1 MKDNSL
7 IIYTDGGCSGN
18 PGPGGWACVLIDGDT
33 RRERSGGEPHTTNN
47 RMELTAVIEAL
58 KTARSDFN
66 ADSREL
72 ILYTDS
78 QYVKNG
84 ITDWILRWEKNGW
97 MTAGRKP
104 VKNREYWQELKRV
117 SGGLDLHW
125 KWVKGHSGNEL
136 NERCDEMVQQEI
148 ARFGS

>member
-1 MKDNSL
+1 MKENNL

-18 PGPGGWACVLIDGDT
+18 PGPGGWACVLIDGGT
-33 RRERSGGEPHTTNN
+33 RRERSGGEQYTTNN
-47 RMELTAVIEAL
+47 KMELTAVIEAL
-58 KTARSDFN
+58 KTARIDFA
-66 ADSREL
+66 ADSRE
-72 ILYTDS
+72 IVLYTDS

-84 ITDWILRWEKNGW
+84 ITDWIIRWEKNGW
-97 MTAGRKP
+97 ITAGKKP
-104 VKNREYWQELKRV
+104 VKNREYWQELKKV
-117 SGGLDLHW
+117 SEGLDLHW